1 VFRTKIVRFT
11 AGDLTEGLGFLDVA
25 QRRATLF
32 GLEQNLTVSEVIG
45 MTHRLA
51 LMLPLSDLS
60 RSIVYETARH
70 IRLDLLFWTTNDR
83 GLMQPLLTLGQDVQA
98 AFAGMTWDQLQ
109 HHYHTMAWVDSEI
122 EGEDF
127 MRLAREEGL
136 L

>member
-45 MTHRLA
+45 MTRRVA
-51 LMLPLSDLS
+51 MMLPLSDLS
-60 RSIVYETARH
+60 RSIVYETTPH
-70 IRLDLLFWTTNDR
+70 IRLDLLFWTTDDSGVIR
-83 GLMQPLLTLGQDVQA
+83 PLLTLGHDVEV
-98 AFAGMTWDQLQ
+98 AFAGMPWYQLQ